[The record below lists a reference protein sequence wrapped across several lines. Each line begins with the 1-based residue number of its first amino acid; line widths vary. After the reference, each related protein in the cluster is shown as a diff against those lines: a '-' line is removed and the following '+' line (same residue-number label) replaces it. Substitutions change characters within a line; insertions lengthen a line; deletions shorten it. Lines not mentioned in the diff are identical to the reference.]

1 MAQLARTLGVIRST
15 GIGVASMLG
24 AGVFFVWAPAF
35 ALVGSWLLVALAIA
49 ATVATLNALV
59 TTQLAIAHP
68 SSGGI
73 YAFGRHYRGP
83 LTGFVAGWMF
93 LTGKTAS
100 VAAIALVAASY
111 LWPDNPRPVAAGL
124 LLAGTA
130 LIASGIRSSAT
141 VTLVLAGIVVVGLV
155 ALIIAPSVGSAL
167 PALDSS
173 PDNPLDVL
181 TAAGLIFFAFAGYA
195 RMATLGEEVVSPRRT
210 LPRAIGWALAIVLV
224 LYGLIG
230 WVMLGVLPGAGDGG
244 DTPLRL
250 LVTGEGSQALTVLVV
265 LACTGSLVAVLA
277 GLSRTAFALGRNDDL
292 PKALAFV
299 SPRTGGPLVAELA
312 IGVLAVVAVLFLD
325 VTSLVALSGA
335 GVLTYYAIGHWSA
348 LKQERSE
355 RIVPPVVPVV
365 GGLLCVVLVVT
376 LPWQSVALAAASAVL
391 GIGLFGLRRWR
402 ARRSAS

>member
-1 MAQLARTLGVIRST
+1 MAQLVRSLGVVRSV

-24 AGVFFVWAPAF
+24 AGVFFVWGPAF
-35 ALVGSWLLVALAIA
+35 ALAGSWLLLALAIA
-49 ATVATLNALV
+49 AMVATLNALV

-83 LTGFVAGWMF
+83 LTGFIAGWMF
-93 LTGKTAS
+93 LVGKTAS

-111 LWPDNPRPVAAGL
+111 LWPDNPRPVAVGL
-124 LLAGTA
+124 LLAGTS

-141 VTLVLAGIVVVGLV
+141 VSLVLAGLVVAGLV
-155 ALIIAPSVGSAL
+155 TLVIFPSLGDPVPAPGSL
-167 PALDSS
+167 
-173 PDNPLDVL
+173 PDNPIDVL

-210 LPRAIGWALAIVLV
+210 LPRAIGWALGIVLV

-230 WVMLGVLPGAGDGG
+230 WVMLGVLPGSGEGK

-250 LVTGEGSQALTVLVV
+250 VVSEEGSTALTVLVV
-265 LACTGSLVAVLA
+265 LACIGSLVAVLA

-292 PKALAFV
+292 PKVLAYV

-312 IGVLAVVAVLFLD
+312 IGVLAVVAVVLLD

-348 LKQERSE
+348 LKQQRSE
-355 RIVPPVVPVV
+355 RIVPAIVPAI
-365 GGLLCVVLVVT
+365 GGVLCVILVVA
-376 LPWQSVALAAASAVL
+376 LPWQSVAVAAGSAAI

-402 ARRSAS
+402 ARRTAI

>member
-1 MAQLARTLGVIRST
+1 MAQLVRSLGVVRSV

-24 AGVFFVWAPAF
+24 AGVFFVWGPAF
-35 ALVGSWLLVALAIA
+35 ALAGSWLLVALAIA

-83 LTGFVAGWMF
+83 LTGFLAGWMF

-100 VAAIALVAASY
+100 VAAIALVASNY

-124 LLAGTA
+124 LLGGTA

-141 VTLVLAGIVVVGLV
+141 VSLVLAGVVVVGLV
-155 ALIIAPSVGSAL
+155 TFVIVPS
-167 PALDSS
+167 LDVQVPPLGSS
-173 PDNPLDVL
+173 PDNPIDVL
-181 TAAGLIFFAFAGYA
+181 TSAGLIFFAFAGYA

-210 LPRAIGWALAIVLV
+210 LPRAIGWALGIVLV

-230 WVMLGVLPGAGDGG
+230 WVMLGVLPGSGAVE

-250 LVTGEGSQALTVLVV
+250 VVSDGGSTALTVLVV
-265 LACTGSLVAVLA
+265 LACIGSLVAVLA

-292 PKALAFV
+292 PKVLAFV
-299 SPRTGGPLVAELA
+299 SPRTGGPLVAELV
-312 IGVLAVVAVLFLD
+312 IGVLAVLAVAFLD

-348 LKQERSE
+348 LKQDRSE
-355 RIVPPVVPVV
+355 RIVPPIVPVV
-365 GGLLCVVLVVT
+365 GGLLCVMLVVA
-376 LPWQSVALAAASAVL
+376 LPWQSVAVAAGSAVV
-391 GIGLFGLRRWR
+391 GIGVFSLRRWR
-402 ARRSAS
+402 ARSTAN